1 MLQVGA
7 SASKDTPGALIGG
20 GIRFFGTKTGLGIGG
35 GLMYAWVKD
44 LQTLQVGS
52 VVTGTAQIDADKTR
66 LRGKAG
72 GYFTIQYQ
80 F

>member
-1 MLQVGA
+1 
-7 SASKDTPGALIGG
+7 
-20 GIRFFGTKTGLGIGG
+20 
-35 GLMYAWVKD
+35 MYAWVKD